1 MDQLT
6 DSPNIV
12 EQAGTEAEMATQDI
26 VHETKVGISDI
37 KGFIQTY
44 RTELVVGAGVLFLFM
59 MLKK

>member
-37 KGFIQTY
+37 KGFIQT
-44 RTELVVGAGVLFLFM
+44 
-59 MLKK
+59 